1 MISPWFAKF
10 IQYLPENF
18 VVYMSKVIVNKY
30 MDKYA
35 DIKVLGKENLKGLKR
50 PIIFVCNHLSNSDG
64 LVLDRVLKE
73 EDVTFIAGV
82 KLSNDPITNIGMNV
96 VKSIS
101 IKPNSADR
109 EALTR
114 VVKTV
119 KDGNNIVIFPEGTR
133 SRTGSMIEGKKGVL
147 LIARLA
153 KATIV
158 PIGLWGSDKLMP
170 INKSGKMSDE
180 NFQHAEVI
188 VNIGKPISLSEKEK
202 DEDKHL
208 YEDRA
213 LNDLMREIAVL
224 LPEDYRGVY
233 K

>member
-1 MISPWFAKF
+1 MISPWVAKL

-18 VVYMSKVIVNKY
+18 VTYMSKLIVNKY
-30 MDKYA
+30 MNKYA
-35 DIKVLGKENLKGLKR
+35 DIKVLGKDNLKNAKR

-96 VKSIS
+96 VKTIS
-101 IKPNSADR
+101 IKPNSADK
-109 EALTR
+109 EALTK
-114 VVKTV
+114 VIKTV
-119 KDGNNIVIFPEGTR
+119 KDGQNILIFPEGTR

-153 KATIV
+153 KATIIPV
-158 PIGLWGSDKLMP
+158 GIWGSEKLLP
-170 INKSGKMSDE
+170 INKSGEMSDE
-180 NFQHAEVI
+180 SFQHAEVT
-188 VNIGKPISLSEKEK
+188 VNIGKPISLVEKDK

-213 LNDLMREIAVL
+213 LKSLMKEIAVL

-233 K
+233 R

>member
-1 MISPWFAKF
+1 MISPWVAKL

-18 VVYMSKVIVNKY
+18 VTYMSKLIVNKY
-30 MDKYA
+30 MNKYA
-35 DIKVLGKENLKGLKR
+35 DIKVLGKDNLKNAKR

-96 VKSIS
+96 VKTIS
-101 IKPNSADR
+101 IKPNSADK
-109 EALTR
+109 EALTK
-114 VVKTV
+114 VIKTV
-119 KDGNNIVIFPEGTR
+119 KDGQNILIFPEGTR

-153 KATIV
+153 KATINPV
-158 PIGLWGSDKLMP
+158 GIWGSEKLLP
-170 INKSGKMSDE
+170 INKSGEMSDE
-180 NFQHAEVI
+180 SFQHAEVT
-188 VNIGKPISLSEKEK
+188 VNIGKPISLVEKDK

-213 LNDLMREIAVL
+213 LKSLMKEIAVL

-233 K
+233 R